1 MRILITRPQAE
12 AERTAARL
20 IALGHEPVIAPV
32 LRIER
37 TEDTP
42 PSGSFDALIVTS
54 VNAVPALADLEDG
67 RAPPVF
73 AVGAR
78 TAAAVA
84 AEGFA
89 DVRAGGGG
97 AAALAALIAKSLNPG
112 ARLLHIAG
120 RDRKPEL
127 ALSLAEAGFQIEV
140 WAAYAAQ
147 AAKRLP
153 DAARNALRDSR
164 LDAALHYSRRSVT
177 IVLDLVRTADL
188 THPFLALDHL
198 CLSPDAAAPLREAGG
213 RRIIAA
219 ERPDEEALLAKF
231 NRGGS
236 NRTGRR
242 SPRPGGKDGTNSPAP
257 ASLSSSP
264 PEGPIVTDTP
274 PDTSNSRPRR
284 TGPYR
289 EPPTIDL
296 KATVIP
302 DEPARRDEAA
312 SPASATPDAPAR
324 REDVAKPA
332 EEPQLE
338 AALSPPSEPVAAD
351 PSGSVSEDVK
361 ADSPSTEA
369 SATGIGPALDG
380 PATAGTS
387 GEVSDIA
394 AADVPPAKSET
405 LDEAPDLVASQAL
418 PAVEEPRAD
427 RATMDAAE
435 AKSAPEDHAV
445 TEAAEA
451 QAETAGFAEQAPPPP
466 KSETRRGLGA
476 GALLGTGLLG
486 GLVGAGLTM
495 LGQTYWNPSR
505 SRNDPRL
512 EQLEQRLG
520 STPSREAVSN
530 LERRLTA
537 LDAEQKSLNDRLRA
551 AQQLAE
557 SNPRPAQESAS
568 GGQTPASNPASESA
582 PAERAPDLTPA
593 LAALTARFSML
604 EADVRELAPV
614 RDQAQ
619 ANLEATR
626 SLDQR
631 LSALQGQIQASVEAG
646 NRALDQRLTAAL
658 GQVRDQLR
666 DQMQANAEATRTLE
680 RRFADQDQR
689 LTALAQRVGDRN
701 PAEVATA
708 ALRVTLADRVGSALR
723 AGSSLGPALEALR
736 RLDIDPQALAA
747 LEPYAAQGA
756 PSAAALAQSFKPL
769 GDRIIA
775 ESRPASSNANWSDR
789 LWRMADQVVTV
800 RAVSDAGGN
809 DAPSLVARIQ
819 TALANGSLRDA
830 AAAWDALPEPAR
842 RLSDD
847 WGRRLKQQLAAEEA
861 VQKIADRALSALDAT
876 TR

>member
-1 MRILITRPQAE
+1 
-12 AERTAARL
+12 
-20 IALGHEPVIAPV
+20 
-32 LRIER
+32 
-37 TEDTP
+37 
-42 PSGSFDALIVTS
+42 
-54 VNAVPALADLEDG
+54 
-67 RAPPVF
+67 
-73 AVGAR
+73 
-78 TAAAVA
+78 
-84 AEGFA
+84 
-89 DVRAGGGG
+89 
-97 AAALAALIAKSLNPG
+97 
-112 ARLLHIAG
+112 
-120 RDRKPEL
+120 
-127 ALSLAEAGFQIEV
+127 
-140 WAAYAAQ
+140 
-147 AAKRLP
+147 
-153 DAARNALRDSR
+153 
-164 LDAALHYSRRSVT
+164 
-177 IVLDLVRTADL
+177 
-188 THPFLALDHL
+188 
-198 CLSPDAAAPLREAGG
+198 
-213 RRIIAA
+213 
-219 ERPDEEALLAKF
+219 
-231 NRGGS
+231 
-236 NRTGRR
+236 
-242 SPRPGGKDGTNSPAP
+242 
-257 ASLSSSP
+257 
-264 PEGPIVTDTP
+264 
-274 PDTSNSRPRR
+274 
-284 TGPYR
+284 
-289 EPPTIDL
+289 
-296 KATVIP
+296 
-302 DEPARRDEAA
+302 
-312 SPASATPDAPAR
+312 
-324 REDVAKPA
+324 
-332 EEPQLE
+332 
-338 AALSPPSEPVAAD
+338 
-351 PSGSVSEDVK
+351 
-361 ADSPSTEA
+361 
-369 SATGIGPALDG
+369 
-380 PATAGTS
+380 
-387 GEVSDIA
+387 
-394 AADVPPAKSET
+394 
-405 LDEAPDLVASQAL
+405 
-418 PAVEEPRAD
+418 
-427 RATMDAAE
+427 MDAAE

-451 QAETAGFAEQAPPPP
+451 QAETAGLAEQAPPPP

-520 STPSREAVSN
+520 SAPSREAVSN

-747 LEPYAAQGA
+747 LEPFASQGA
-756 PSAAALAQSFKPL
+756 PTAASLAQSFKPL
-769 GDRIIA
+769 SEQMLRRVAVRHGGKAR
-775 ESRPASSNANWSDR
+775 WTDR
-789 LWRMADQVVTV
+789 LARMAERVVTV
-800 RAVSDAGGN
+800 RGVGARPAGAG
-809 DAPSLVARIQ
+809 ASR
-819 TALANGSLRDA
+819 ALWRASTRLSRAAISPMRGG

-842 RLSDD
+842 RLSED
-847 WGRRLKQQLAAEEA
+847 WGRQLKQRAAAATASRAIAADA
-861 VQKIADRALSALDAT
+861 VAALNPP

>member
-1 MRILITRPQAE
+1 M
-12 AERTAARL
+12 
-20 IALGHEPVIAPV
+20 
-32 LRIER
+32 
-37 TEDTP
+37 
-42 PSGSFDALIVTS
+42 
-54 VNAVPALADLEDG
+54 
-67 RAPPVF
+67 
-73 AVGAR
+73 
-78 TAAAVA
+78 
-84 AEGFA
+84 
-89 DVRAGGGG
+89 
-97 AAALAALIAKSLNPG
+97 
-112 ARLLHIAG
+112 
-120 RDRKPEL
+120 
-127 ALSLAEAGFQIEV
+127 
-140 WAAYAAQ
+140 
-147 AAKRLP
+147 
-153 DAARNALRDSR
+153 
-164 LDAALHYSRRSVT
+164 
-177 IVLDLVRTADL
+177 
-188 THPFLALDHL
+188 
-198 CLSPDAAAPLREAGG
+198 
-213 RRIIAA
+213 
-219 ERPDEEALLAKF
+219 
-231 NRGGS
+231 
-236 NRTGRR
+236 
-242 SPRPGGKDGTNSPAP
+242 
-257 ASLSSSP
+257 
-264 PEGPIVTDTP
+264 TDTP
-274 PDTSNSRPRR
+274 PDTSDSRPRR

-338 AALSPPSEPVAAD
+338 AALSPPSEQVAAD
-351 PSGSVSEDVK
+351 PSGSVSEDIK
-361 ADSPSTEA
+361 ANSPSTEA
-369 SATGIGPALDG
+369 SATGVGPALDG

-387 GEVSDIA
+387 GEASDI

-405 LDEAPDLVASQAL
+405 RDEAPDLVASQAL

-427 RATMDAAE
+427 RVTMDAAE

-451 QAETAGFAEQAPPPP
+451 QAETARLAEQAPPPP
-466 KSETRRGLGA
+466 KSETRRRLGA
-476 GALLGTGLLG
+476 GALFGTGLLG

-505 SRNDPRL
+505 SRNDPHL

-557 SNPRPAQESAS
+557 SNPRRAQESAS
-568 GGQTPASNPASESA
+568 EGQTPASNPASESA

-631 LSALQGQIQASVEAG
+631 LSALPGQIQASVEAG

-701 PAEVATA
+701 PAEVAAT
-708 ALRVTLADRVGSALR
+708 ALRVTLADRLGNALR
-723 AGSSLGPALEALR
+723 AGASLGPALDALR

-747 LEPYAAQGA
+747 LEPYAAQSA

-809 DAPSLVARIQ
+809 EAPSLVARIQ

-847 WGRRLKQQLAAEEA
+847 WGRRLKQRLAAEEA